1 MKIKKF
7 TAASMQEAAL
17 LIRKE
22 LGNEAVI
29 LNSKKIKK
37 RKWFGLVN
45 KPAVEVI
52 AVLDQDFLEKKT
64 PQKAAEPKQT
74 LKTPISSPKIEERT
88 YLPQF
93 SAQHETG
100 DFSAYQSVLPEPLRK
115 AEKLLEETGIKES
128 TKTSALKKLLRFS
141 VEAGGLTEENVV
153 GKLQDILCDTLPA
166 ADKWQEPIQSKYIVL
181 FGSTGAG
188 KTTTLAKLAAISM
201 LEKQK
206 KIAFITTDTY
216 RIAAVEQL
224 KTYAE
229 LLQAPLE
236 VCYTKE
242 EFQQA
247 KELFSEYDHVFI
259 DTAGRNF
266 KEQQYIDELKET
278 IPFGSS
284 IQSFLVLSATT
295 KYEDMKQIVK
305 RFSGV
310 PVNQFIFT
318 KIDETA
324 SLGSVFN
331 ILAESKIGAG
341 FITNGQNVPE
351 DIQTVSPLEFVRML
365 CR

>member
-29 LNSKKIKK
+29 LNSKKINK
-37 RKWFGLVN
+37 RKWFGLLK

-64 PQKAAEPKQT
+64 AEKAAEPKQT
-74 LKTPISSPKIEERT
+74 SKSPVSSPKIEERIT
-88 YLPQF
+88 PQMP
-93 SAQHETG
+93 AQSEPG
-100 DFSAYQSVLPEPLRK
+100 DFSAYQSVLPESLRK
-115 AEKLLEETGIKES
+115 AELLLDETGVNES
-128 TKTSALKKLLRFS
+128 IKTSTMKKILQFS
-141 VEAGGLTEENVV
+141 VESGGLTEENVV
-153 GKLQDILCDTLPA
+153 GKLQDILCEALPPA
-166 ADKWQEPIQSKYIVL
+166 NKWQEPIHSKYIVL

-188 KTTTLAKLAAISM
+188 KTTTLAKLAASSL

-229 LLQAPLE
+229 LLQAPME

-242 EFQQA
+242 EFQRA
-247 KELFSEYDHVFI
+247 KELFAEYDHVFI

-266 KEQQYIDELKET
+266 REQQYIDELKET
-278 IPFGSS
+278 IPFESS
-284 IQSFLVLSATT
+284 IQSFLVLSATA
-295 KYEDMKQIVK
+295 KYEDMKQVVR
-305 RFSGV
+305 RFSSV

-324 SLGSVFN
+324 SLGSVFS

-351 DIQTVSPLEFVRML
+351 DIQTVSPREFVGML

>member
-37 RKWFGLVN
+37 RKWFGLIN

-64 PQKAAEPKQT
+64 SQKAAESKQT
-74 LKTPISSPKIEERT
+74 LKSPVSSPKIEERT
-88 YLPQF
+88 SPQIP
-93 SAQHETG
+93 AQQEQG

-115 AEKLLEETGIKES
+115 AEKLLQETGIKES
-128 TKTSALKKLLRFS
+128 TKTSTLKKLLRFS
-141 VEAGGLTEENVV
+141 VEAGGLNEENVV
-153 GKLQDILCDTLPA
+153 GKLQEILCDTLPS
-166 ADKWQEPIQSKYIVL
+166 ADKWQEPIHSKYIVL

-229 LLQAPLE
+229 LLQAPVE

-242 EFQQA
+242 EFEQA
-247 KELFSEYDHVFI
+247 KELFSEYDHVFV

-266 KEQQYIDELKET
+266 KNQQYIDELKET
-278 IPFGSS
+278 IPFESS
-284 IQSFLVLSATT
+284 IQSFLVLSATA
-295 KYEDMKQIVK
+295 KYEDMKHIVK
-305 RFSGV
+305 RFSSV

-318 KIDETA
+318 KIDETT

-331 ILAESKIGAG
+331 ILAESKIGVG
-341 FITNGQNVPE
+341 FMTNGQNVPE
-351 DIQTVSPLEFVRML
+351 DIQTVSPLDFVRML

>member
-37 RKWFGLVN
+37 RKWFGLIN

-64 PQKAAEPKQT
+64 SQKATEPKQT
-74 LKTPISSPKIEERT
+74 LKTPVSSPKIEERT
-88 YLPQF
+88 SPQI
-93 SAQHETG
+93 SVQQEQG

-115 AEKLLEETGIKES
+115 AEKLLQETGIKES
-128 TKTSALKKLLRFS
+128 TKTSTLKKLLRFS
-141 VEAGGLTEENVV
+141 VEAGGLNEENVV
-153 GKLQDILCDTLPA
+153 GKLQELLCDTLPS
-166 ADKWQEPIQSKYIVL
+166 ADKWQEPIHSKYIVL

-242 EFQQA
+242 EFEQA
-247 KELFSEYDHVFI
+247 KELFSEYDHVFV

-266 KEQQYIDELKET
+266 KDQQYIDELKET
-278 IPFGSS
+278 IPFESS
-284 IQSFLVLSATT
+284 IQSFLVLSATA
-295 KYEDMKQIVK
+295 KYEDMKHIVK
-305 RFSGV
+305 RFSSV

-318 KIDETA
+318 KIDETT

-331 ILAESKIGAG
+331 ILAESKIGVG
-341 FITNGQNVPE
+341 FMTNGQNVPE
-351 DIQTVSPLEFVRML
+351 DIQTVSPLDFVRML